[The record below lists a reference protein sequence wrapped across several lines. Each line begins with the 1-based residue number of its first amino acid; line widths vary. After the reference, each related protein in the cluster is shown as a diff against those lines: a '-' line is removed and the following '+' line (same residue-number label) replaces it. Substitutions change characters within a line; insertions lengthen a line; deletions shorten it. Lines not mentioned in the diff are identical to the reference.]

1 MTTVRYNPD
10 PAAPPEL
17 SPEQEAFQQ
26 ALSPDEIEW
35 LAASD
40 PDNPP
45 SSDEELDRGVA
56 AREVRLVR
64 EKTGLS
70 QHRFAERYRIDPALL
85 REVEEGR
92 LMPNSAL
99 VAYLRVIDREPD
111 AVARA
116 LSAA

>member
-1 MTTVRYNPD
+1 MLLSTQCGARRAASSRRVAPTPRKNGAMTTVRYNPD
-10 PAAPPEL
+10 PAAPAEL

-26 ALSPDEIEW
+26 ALSSEEIEW

-70 QHRFAERYRIDPALL
+70 QHRFA
-85 REVEEGR
+85 
-92 LMPNSAL
+92 
-99 VAYLRVIDREPD
+99 
-111 AVARA
+111 
-116 LSAA
+116 